1 MKELASIALNKAQ
14 LLGAAYADI
23 RTIDSK
29 SESILIKNGKVE
41 VITRSENSGFGVR
54 VLANGA
60 WGFAS
65 SFKLEPDE
73 IESTT
78 ALAFQIARASSLA
91 LKEQVILGP
100 VKPVQDRYETSVE
113 KDPFEIPLA
122 TKLTLLAAA
131 EETMRTTKGVSISQS
146 SLDFYQKNQ
155 IFASTEGAY
164 IEQKITTSGGGI
176 MAQAIRGG
184 EVQQRS
190 YPNSHAGQY
199 ATAGYE
205 FIESLGI
212 QENALRVA
220 EEAVAL
226 LSAPECP
233 STKTTLIIDSSQLGL
248 QIHES
253 IGHPT
258 ELDRVVGMEAS
269 FAGTS
274 FLTLD
279 KLKKYKFGT
288 DIVNITADATIPGA
302 LGTFGYDDEGI
313 KAQRTR
319 LVEKGTLVG
328 YLTSRET
335 AHLLGEESNG
345 TMRADGWNRIPLIR
359 MTNIN
364 LEPGDQSLE
373 EIISQTD
380 EGVYFETNKSW
391 SIDDKR
397 LNFQFACEIG
407 WEIKNGKRAKILK
420 NPNYTG
426 ITPEFWGSCD
436 AIADEKSWKVW
447 GLPNCGKGEPTQ
459 IAKVAHGTSP
469 ARFRN
474 VQVGV
479 GR

>member
-1 MKELASIALNKAQ
+1 MKELTNIALNKAQ
-14 LLGAAYADI
+14 LLGATYADI

-41 VITRSENSGFGVR
+41 AITRSENSGFGVR
-54 VLANGA
+54 ILADGA

-91 LKEQVILGP
+91 LKEKVVLGP
-100 VKPVQDRYETSVE
+100 VRAVKDHYETLVE

-131 EETMRTTKGVSISQS
+131 EETMRTTKGVSISQA
-146 SLDFYQKNQ
+146 SLDFSQKNQ

-184 EVQQRS
+184 EIQQRS
-190 YPNSHAGQY
+190 YPNSHGGQY
-199 ATAGYE
+199 GTAGYE
-205 FIESLGI
+205 FIEPLGI
-212 QENALRVA
+212 QENAQRVA

-226 LSAPECP
+226 LSAPACP

-313 KAQRTR
+313 KSQRTK

-335 AHLLGEESNG
+335 SHLLGEESNG

-364 LEPGDQSLE
+364 LEPGGQSLE
-373 EIISQTD
+373 EIISQTR

-436 AIADEKSWKVW
+436 AIADEKGWKVW

-474 VQVGV
+474 VQIGV